1 MDGAITSGRG
11 VKLWDIGFS
20 WGFLNIFGRRRM
32 DRLA

>member
-11 VKLWDIGFS
+11 VKLWDIGFPEYF
-20 WGFLNIFGRRRM
+20 WARRM